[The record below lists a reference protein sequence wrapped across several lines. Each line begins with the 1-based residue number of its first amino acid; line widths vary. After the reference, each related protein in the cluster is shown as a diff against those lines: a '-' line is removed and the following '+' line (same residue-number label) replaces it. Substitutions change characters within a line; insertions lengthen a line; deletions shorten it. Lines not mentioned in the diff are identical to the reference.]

1 MHLTRRVDKRNM
13 LTPEELGSMVQDV
26 LNHLYDC
33 GHLQRHSL
41 IDHLQPDNRL
51 TPRERMRALRTLM
64 LELIEELNPGP
75 DVPFRSG
82 RARAYS
88 VLNLHYVEG
97 MTVQEA
103 ARELAISERQ
113 LYRDLRRA
121 EQTIAQMIAGRAA
134 LAGGLDTSGSP
145 PTRDALLLEELDR
158 LAANAEEA
166 SIASLIEGAVGALQS
181 LCQQRGVTVEADDQA
196 GGEAIYTDPLLARQ
210 VLLSVLSWAVQNSE
224 PGAVVRLAAHHL
236 QAASQFEVRY
246 RPAEDACG
254 TGDVPAAA
262 KSLAQHLGGR
272 VVVEALPSGDV
283 RCTVVLGGLCEAT
296 VLVVDDNAG
305 MLELFQRYLA
315 DQAFRLIGAPDGA
328 EGLRLAQEQQPDVII
343 LDVMMPRQDG
353 WEVLQLLQNR
363 PATRNIPVI
372 VCSVL
377 DDPEL
382 AYSLGAVEFLPKPVT
397 RARLLGALNRCV
409 AHSRVPSDRAGRADT

>member
-1 MHLTRRVDKRNM
+1 M
-13 LTPEELGSMVQDV
+13 LTPDELGPMVQDV

-33 GHLQRHSL
+33 GYLQRHPL
-41 IDHLQPDNRL
+41 AEYVQPGNRW

-64 LELIEELNPGP
+64 LEMIEELSPGA

-103 ARELAISERQ
+103 AKELAISERQ

-121 EQTIAQMIAGRAA
+121 EQTIAEMI
-134 LAGGLDTSGSP
+134 
-145 PTRDALLLEELDR
+145 DALLLQELDR
-158 LAANAEEA
+158 LAVGAEEA
-166 SIASLIEGAVGALQS
+166 GIAALIDGAISALRP
-181 LCQQRGVTVEADDQA
+181 LCQQREVEVEATDEVGAQ
-196 GGEAIYTDPLLARQ
+196 AIYTNPLLARQ
-210 VLLSVLSWAVQNSE
+210 VLVSILSWAVQNAR
-224 PGAVVRLAAHHL
+224 PGTVVRLTTHGVNGAA
-236 QAASQFEVRY
+236 QFEVRFSPVTDAA
-246 RPAEDACG
+246 RVAE
-254 TGDVPAAA
+254 VPAAA
-262 KSLAQHLGGR
+262 RGLAQHLGAEVR
-272 VVVEALPSGDV
+272 VDERASGEV
-283 RCTVVLGGLCEAT
+283 RCTVVLGGVCETT

-315 DQAFRLIGAPDGA
+315 DHAYRLIGAQNGP
-328 EGLRLAQEQQPDVII
+328 EGLRLAEEQRPDVII

-363 PATRNIPVI
+363 STTRDIPVI

-382 AYSLGAVEFLPKPVT
+382 AFSLGAAEFLPKPVT
-397 RARLLGALNRCV
+397 RSRLLGALTRCV
-409 AHSRVPSDRAGRADT
+409 EHSRAPSDRAGRADT

>member
-1 MHLTRRVDKRNM
+1 M
-13 LTPEELGSMVQDV
+13 LMPDELGPMVQDV

-33 GHLQRHSL
+33 GYLQRHPLADYLWPVTMGSG
-41 IDHLQPDNRL
+41 QVSAGNRL
-51 TPRERMRALRTLM
+51 GPRERMRALRTLM

-75 DVPFRSG
+75 GVPFRSA

-103 ARELAISERQ
+103 AHELAISERQ

-121 EQTIAQMIAGRAA
+121 EQTLAQMIAGRGATDGA
-134 LAGGLDTSGSP
+134 FAGG
-145 PTRDALLLEELDR
+145 TRNALLLEELER
-158 LAANAEEA
+158 LEAISEEA
-166 SIASLIEGAVGALQS
+166 EISSLLGGAVAAVRS
-181 LCQQRGVTVEADDQA
+181 LCQQRGVSVEAKHEA
-196 GGEAIYTDPLLARQ
+196 GVAAIYTEPLLARQ
-210 VLLSVLSWAVQNSE
+210 VLVSVLSWAVQNSI
-224 PGAVVRLAAHHL
+224 PGAVVRLTARTLDGVAR
-236 QAASQFEVRY
+236 FEVRY
-246 RPAEDACG
+246 TPSADSARADEAPR
-254 TGDVPAAA
+254 AAM
-262 KSLAQHLGGR
+262 SMAQHLGGQ
-272 VVVEALPSGDV
+272 VEAVTLASGQV
-283 RCTVVLGGLCEAT
+283 HCTVMLGGTCRAT

-315 DQAFRLIGAPDGA
+315 DQGYRLVGAQNGA
-328 EGLRLAQEQQPDVII
+328 EGLSLAEEQQPDVIV

-363 PATRNIPVI
+363 SKTRHIPVI

-382 AYSLGAVEFLPKPVT
+382 AYSLGATEFLAKPVT
-397 RARLLGALNRCV
+397 RARLLGALTHCL
-409 AHSRVPSDRAGRADT
+409 AHSLAPSDRGAREDT